1 MFYSLGKPFENAH
14 YVSSNFTRRVSY
26 TDGKNLLVVALVR
39 RVEQLHNNS
48 KSYPVALIEYD
59 PKRCYRKGYLISEGS
74 LQEKLTIACCCS
86 NVFCHFSCGM
96 VFIAPQDSSLRRIL
110 IRLLGLHCRSNRPL
124 CHKRVKALQDTY
136 RLEDIK
142 FEL

>member
-48 KSYPVALIEYD
+48 KSYR
-59 PKRCYRKGYLISEGS
+59 RCYRKGYLIPEGS
-74 LQEKLTIACCCS
+74 LQEKMTIAYCCS
-86 NVFCHFSCGM
+86 NVYCLFFLWHGLHCSVRFVLVWASDT
-96 VFIAPQDSSLRRIL
+96 I
-110 IRLLGLHCRSNRPL
+110 IRLVKFNVRCRSNRPQARQTSAG
-124 CHKRVKALQDTY
+124 HIPSHRNY
-136 RLEDIK
+136 Y
-142 FEL
+142 